1 MTRSTNNAFIQ
12 RLCILTGDI
21 KPMASLKATQRETQL
36 FAISKA
42 QREKLVL
49 QDAPNG
55 IDIPTQEASDKTNK
69 IKHVRI

>member
-1 MTRSTNNAFIQ
+1 MTRSTNNAFTS

-21 KPMASLKATQRETQL
+21 KPEASLKATQRVTQL

-49 QDAPNG
+49 MAAPNG
-55 IDIPTQEASDKTNK
+55 IDIPTKESDDKTNK